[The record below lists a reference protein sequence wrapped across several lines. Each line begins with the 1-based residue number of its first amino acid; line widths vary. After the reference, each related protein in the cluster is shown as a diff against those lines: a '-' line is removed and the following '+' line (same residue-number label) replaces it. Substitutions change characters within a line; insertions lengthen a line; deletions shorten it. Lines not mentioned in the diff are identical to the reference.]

1 MRFEVRH
8 RKIAF
13 NAARSL
19 VAAALMAAPFFY
31 IDALAQN
38 YPVKPIRIIVP
49 QSAGGSTDLAARVVT
64 QRLDDALKQPIVVDN
79 RPGAGSING
88 TDLVAKAPPD
98 GYTLLAVAASFT
110 ITPSLRKKLP
120 FDPVRD
126 FLPVSQLAS
135 LPHVL
140 VLHPSVPVKTVK
152 ELIAFAKEKPGQL
165 NCASS
170 GVGTS
175 THLAAEQ
182 FMYMTGTRMLVV
194 PYKGGAPGVIA
205 LLGGQVQ
212 VYFATISTAL
222 PHIRTGKLHA
232 LAVTSAKRSSV
243 APELPTVSEAGVTGY
258 EHSSWVGILAPAKT
272 PRHVIE
278 KLNTEIVKIVNAP
291 DVKAV
296 FLRDGLESVGNSP
309 REFETIIKAEVAKW
323 QTLVKAAGIP
333 VE

>member
-1 MRFEVRH
+1 MKYGARPTT
-8 RKIAF
+8 IALGSI
-13 NAARSL
+13 AAM
-19 VAAALMAAPFFY
+19 VAMAAPFFCP
-31 IDALAQN
+31 DALAQH

-49 QSAGGSTDLAARVVT
+49 QSAGGSTDLVARVVT
-64 QRLDDALKQPIVVDN
+64 QRLDDALKQPMVVDN

-88 TDLVAKAPPD
+88 TDLVAKAQPD

-120 FDPVRD
+120 FDPARD
-126 FLPVSQLAS
+126 FLPVSQIVS

-140 VLHPSVPVKTVK
+140 VLHPAVPVKSVK
-152 ELIAFAKEKPGQL
+152 ELIAFAKAKPGQL

-182 FMYMTGTRMLVV
+182 FMYMTGTKMLVV
-194 PYKGGAPGVIA
+194 PYKGGAPGVTA

-243 APELPTVSEAGVTGY
+243 APELPTVAEAGVTGY

-272 PRHVIE
+272 PRPVIE
-278 KLNTEIVKIVNAP
+278 KLHSEIVKIVQTP
-291 DVKAV
+291 EVKAS
-296 FLRDGLESVGNSP
+296 FLRDGLEAVGNSP
-309 REFETIIKAEVAKW
+309 GEFEAIIKAEIAKW
-323 QTLVKAAGIP
+323 RKLVKAAGIP
-333 VE
+333 AE

>member
-1 MRFEVRH
+1 MLMNTPTLP
-8 RKIAF
+8 AF
-13 NAARSL
+13 SAARGL
-19 VAAALMAAPFFY
+19 AAAALVFAPFFY
-31 IDALAQN
+31 TGAYAQN
-38 YPVKPIRIIVP
+38 YPAKPIRIVVP
-49 QSAGGSTDLAARVVT
+49 QSAGGSTDLVARVVT
-64 QRLDDALKQPIVVDN
+64 QRLDNALKQSIVVDN

-110 ITPSLRKKLP
+110 ITPSLRHKLP

-126 FLPVSQLAS
+126 FSPVSQLAI

-140 VLHPSVPVKTVK
+140 VLHPSVQAKSVK
-152 ELIAFAKEKPGQL
+152 ELIALAKARPGEL

-175 THLAAEQ
+175 THLAVEQ
-182 FMYMTGTRMLVV
+182 FMYMTGTKMLVV
-194 PYKGGAPGVIA
+194 PYKGGAPGTTA

-222 PHIRTGKLHA
+222 PHIKSGKLRA

-243 APELPTVSEAGVTGY
+243 TPELPTVAEAGVAGY
-258 EHSSWVGILAPAKT
+258 EHSSWVGLLAPAKT
-272 PRHVIE
+272 PRPVIE
-278 KLNTEIVKIVNAP
+278 ILQREITKIVQSP
-291 DVKAV
+291 EVKAL
-296 FLRDGLESVGNSP
+296 FLRDGLEAVGNSP
-309 REFETIIKAEVAKW
+309 REFDAIIRAEIAKW
-323 QTLVKAAGIP
+323 QKLVKAAGIP